1 MISAMTDADS
11 AVPPRLDE
19 DAISKLELTEVA
31 DLIRTR
37 QLTSAEVTESTLRR
51 IERLDPQLKSYAFVM
66 PETALAAARAADADI
81 ARGHYEGVLHGVPI
95 GVKDLCYTVDAPTA
109 AGTTIFR
116 DFRPAYD
123 ATVVAR
129 LRAAGAVIIGK
140 LAMTEGAYLGYHP
153 SLPTPVNPWDPTAWA
168 GVSSSGCGVATA
180 AGLCFGSIGS
190 DTGGSIRFP
199 TSMCGVTGI
208 KPTWGRVSRHGVV
221 ELAASYDHVGPITRS
236 AHDAAVLLSVIAG
249 SDIHDPSCSAE
260 PVPDYAADLALTRI
274 PRVGVDWSQTT
285 SFDEDTTAM
294 LADVVKTLDDIGWP
308 VIDVKLPALAPMVA
322 AFGKMRAVETAIAH
336 ADTYP
341 ARADEYG
348 PIMRAMID
356 AGHRLAA
363 VEYQTLTERRLE
375 FTRSLR
381 RVFHDVDILLMP
393 SAGIASP
400 TLETMR
406 GLGQDPELT
415 ARLAMPT
422 APFNVSGNPAICLPA
437 GTTARGTPLGVQFI
451 GREFDEHLL
460 GRSRPRISASHRVSS
475 PTPAG
480 VKNPRPQKAC
490 ECRTE
495 GRGESPYWYVYE
507 HNLWPSREDALSI
520 SAVVFDRDGV
530 LTSFDWTR
538 AEEDV
543 RRITGLPLEEIE
555 RRWGGWLNG
564 LTIDDAF
571 VETQPISEF
580 LSSLARELELGSKAR
595 DELVRL
601 DYMAFAQ
608 GYPDARPALE
618 EARRRGLKV
627 GVLTNNSLLVSAR
640 SLLQCAALHDLVDV
654 VLSSQ
659 MIGAAKPDPR
669 AYQAIAEALGVST
682 TSCLFF
688 DDIADWVEGARCAGM
703 RAYLVDRSGQTRD
716 GVVRDLSSLGAILDG
731 AGP

>member
-1 MISAMTDADS
+1 MTDADS

-363 VEYQTLTERRLE
+363 V
-375 FTRSLR
+375 
-381 RVFHDVDILLMP
+381 
-393 SAGIASP
+393 
-400 TLETMR
+400 
-406 GLGQDPELT
+406 
-415 ARLAMPT
+415 
-422 APFNVSGNPAICLPA
+422 
-437 GTTARGTPLGVQFI
+437 
-451 GREFDEHLL
+451 
-460 GRSRPRISASHRVSS
+460 
-475 PTPAG
+475 
-480 VKNPRPQKAC
+480 
-490 ECRTE
+490 
-495 GRGESPYWYVYE
+495 
-507 HNLWPSREDALSI
+507 
-520 SAVVFDRDGV
+520 
-530 LTSFDWTR
+530 
-538 AEEDV
+538 
-543 RRITGLPLEEIE
+543 
-555 RRWGGWLNG
+555 
-564 LTIDDAF
+564 
-571 VETQPISEF
+571 
-580 LSSLARELELGSKAR
+580 
-595 DELVRL
+595 
-601 DYMAFAQ
+601 
-608 GYPDARPALE
+608 
-618 EARRRGLKV
+618 
-627 GVLTNNSLLVSAR
+627 
-640 SLLQCAALHDLVDV
+640 
-654 VLSSQ
+654 
-659 MIGAAKPDPR
+659 
-669 AYQAIAEALGVST
+669 
-682 TSCLFF
+682 
-688 DDIADWVEGARCAGM
+688 
-703 RAYLVDRSGQTRD
+703 
-716 GVVRDLSSLGAILDG
+716 
-731 AGP
+731 